1 MDTNKERVN
10 RLIEYVKGIHNNLD
24 GKELYLQYQEDLK
37 AVKPQEAFEVFY
49 CLLQENLQPEEILV
63 FLDKIINVFYKSL
76 STYSWKKPQN
86 DDFLVDLIQE
96 NQGLIGKLGDI
107 KKLLKIEGLES
118 RKKSLIPRIEE
129 LQEFND
135 HYLKKENV
143 LFPYLEK
150 KMDKFQG
157 LTIMWAL
164 HDEVRKQ
171 IKKVIEILKDEK
183 ADEAQINTEIGKLF
197 FGMHG
202 LVKKEELILFP
213 AASEILTSQDWEE
226 MYQQSLDYNFPF
238 IEKKKPVIKE
248 DKGDPEG
255 LVQRFNIG
263 YHFKTETGALSFQ
276 QLMMIFNTLP
286 VDLTFV
292 DENNKVQFF
301 TSPKDRIF
309 PRSPAVIGRDVK
321 NCHPPHSVHV
331 VHKIIDSFRSGKED
345 RATFWIRLKGRV
357 ILIQYFALRDSQD
370 SYRGVLEVSQDITEI
385 QKLKGEKRLLEW

>member
-135 HYLKKENV
+135 HYLKKENI

-301 TSPKDRIF
+301 TSPKD
-309 PRSPAVIGRDVK
+309 K
-321 NCHPPHSVHV
+321 
-331 VHKIIDSFRSGKED
+331 SFLGH
-345 RATFWIRLKGRV
+345 
-357 ILIQYFALRDSQD
+357 
-370 SYRGVLEVSQDITEI
+370 
-385 QKLKGEKRLLEW
+385 LLLLDGM